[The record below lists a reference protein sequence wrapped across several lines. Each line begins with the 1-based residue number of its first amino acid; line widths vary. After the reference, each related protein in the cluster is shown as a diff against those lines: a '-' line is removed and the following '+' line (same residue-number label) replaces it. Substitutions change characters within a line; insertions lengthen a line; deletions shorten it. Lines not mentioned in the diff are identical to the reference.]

1 MMSNT
6 PYKTS
11 HPYYEGP
18 ESTGQKRA
26 WSQDTPYSREE
37 NRDLVRRQ
45 VGKLIILPMDTPETA
60 QYVTEMVKKHHIGGV
75 LLCRRSIRHS
85 VEISRIVQD
94 LQTAAR
100 GAGHTHPLFIMI
112 EQENGMFAPFGNG
125 HLGTQFPGALA
136 VAAFRSSEILYDI
149 ARASAQELQSLS
161 VNTNLSPML
170 NIDEQNP
177 EGLSS
182 RMFGDDP
189 ANVWRCTSAIL
200 DAHRSTNLVSIV
212 KHFPAPRQGSG
223 GILDT
228 RNIATE
234 PRYAPFRKAFENGVD
249 GVLLEPTMWAVPTDT
264 TFGGKDSLPQNL
276 IRKHLQYEGVLI
288 GSVDKVSEKA
298 AGRCVTGGQL
308 SIRGFIN
315 GCDMLILCEHP
326 QDVTDALEEIYTA
339 VETGNITRASLEQ
352 SWERVKRVK
361 ERYLRWNDAISP
373 PPVHLTLPSLMRRN
387 RELSFRSYEMA
398 TTVVKDARNLLP
410 LTKSQRQNV
419 LRKSG
424 TCVLLTAVAPPRFPG
439 PPGTDPFEY
448 LGKAINAR
456 GISVS
461 HAPYTHEGLSETHT
475 SLLKRANLI
484 IFVLSLDTDPEFR
497 SQIETMRSLS
507 RQRLVLDPPLIVITA
522 CSPRDMLSEIAFL
535 ETVVSCYE
543 YSQEALESAVSVIF
557 GEVKATGVLPL
568 RKLLPLNSGIL
579 ADNFQRWEVHEWE
592 KRRDLY
598 ASADL
603 WKKCFGW
610 NPNWNLNSSIL
621 SDLLDRPGNAK
632 HYVVKDPRSHG
643 KILGLCATY
652 TIHAGKNLVGSMAL
666 LMVDPDFRNS
676 GIGTALHDEAFQY
689 MRANPDIDSVQLG
702 SIFPRFF
709 PGLPELLPHEQKEWF
724 TRRGWKIEDN
734 FIFDLYQNI
743 TNWRP
748 LQEEVFVDL
757 SRRGITFGVCNPSVF
772 DNLIQFEDKHFS
784 SYPGWVEK
792 YRALKDTNDYA
803 DAVLAFGAEPDGQT
817 AIVGAAL
824 VFSGAGSNKIS
835 KEVPW
840 PKAIGER
847 VGGLACVGMGPEFRG
862 RGVGIG
868 LVCAA
873 ILELQS
879 RGLTGCFVDWST
891 DRQVYE
897 ELGFETHG
905 KYHNMAWRKV

>member
-11 HPYYEGP
+11 NPYYEGP

-37 NRDLVRRQ
+37 NRDIVRRQ
-45 VGKLIILPMDTPETA
+45 VGKLIIIPMDTPESA
-60 QYVTEMVKKHHIGGV
+60 QYVTDMVERYHIGGV
-75 LLCRRSIRHS
+75 LICRRSIKHS
-85 VEISRIVQD
+85 VEISRIVRD
-94 LQTAAR
+94 LQSAAR
-100 GAGHTHPLFIMI
+100 RAGHTHPLFIMI

-125 HLGTQFPGALA
+125 LLGTQFPGALA
-136 VAAFRSSEILYDI
+136 VGAFRSSEILYDI

-161 VNTNLSPML
+161 VNTNLAPVL
-170 NIDEQNP
+170 NIEEQSP

-228 RNIATE
+228 RNIAIE

-249 GVLLEPTMWAVPTDT
+249 GVLLEPTMWAASTDT
-264 TFGGKDSLPQNL
+264 TFGGKDSLPKNL

-288 GSVDKVSEKA
+288 GSVDKMSENA

-308 SIRGFIN
+308 SIRGLVN

-326 QDVTDALEEIYTA
+326 HDVTDALEEIYTA

-352 SWERVKRVK
+352 SWERVRRVK
-361 ERYLRWNDAISP
+361 ERYLRWEEAVDP
-373 PPVHLTLPSLMRRN
+373 PPIHLTLPSLMRRN

-398 TTVVKDARNLLP
+398 TTVIKDSRNLLP
-410 LTKSQRQNV
+410 LTKLQRQNV
-419 LRKSG
+419 LRQNG
-424 TCVLLTAVAPPRFPG
+424 TCALLTPVAPPRFPG
-439 PPGTDPFEY
+439 QVGVDPFEY
-448 LGKAINAR
+448 LGRAINAR
-456 GISVS
+456 GVTVC
-461 HAPYTHEGLSETHT
+461 HAPYTHEGLQETHT
-475 SLLKRANLI
+475 GLLKKANLT
-484 IFVLSLDTDPEFR
+484 IFVLSLDTDPEYR
-497 SQIETMRSLS
+497 SQIETMRSLT
-507 RQRLVLDPPLIVITA
+507 RQRLAFDTPLVVITA
-522 CSPRDMLSEIAFL
+522 CSPRDMLHEVTFL
-535 ETVVSCYE
+535 ETVISCYE
-543 YSQEALESAVSVIF
+543 YSREALESAASVLF
-557 GEVKATGVLPL
+557 GEVKPTGVLPL
-568 RKLLPLNSGIL
+568 RKLLPPTSGIPH
-579 ADNFQRWEVHEWE
+579 DSFQRWEVHEWE

-652 TIHAGKNLVGSMAL
+652 TIHAGKSLVGSMAL

-676 GIGTALHDEAFQY
+676 GIGTALHDEAFQF
-689 MRANPDIDSVQLG
+689 MRAHPEIDSVQLG

-709 PGLPELLPHEQKEWF
+709 PGLPELLPKEQKEWF
-724 TRRGWKIEDN
+724 KRRGWKIEDN

-748 LQEEVFVDL
+748 PQQDVFADL
-757 SRRGITFGVCNPSVF
+757 SRQGITFGVCNPSVF
-772 DNLIQFEDKHFS
+772 DSLIQFEDKHFS

-803 DAVLAFGAEPDGQT
+803 DAVLAFGVVPDGQS

-840 PKAIGER
+840 PKAIGDR

-862 RGVGIG
+862 RGVGFG

-873 ILELQS
+873 IIELQS

-897 ELGFETHG
+897 DLGFETHG

>member
-45 VGKLIILPMDTPETA
+45 VGKLVIIPMDMPESA
-60 QYVTEMVKKHHIGGV
+60 QYVTDMVERYHIGGV
-75 LLCRRSIRHS
+75 LLCRRSIRHA
-85 VEISRIVQD
+85 VDISRIVRD
-94 LQTAAR
+94 LQVAAR
-100 GAGHTHPLFIMI
+100 KAGHSHPLFIMI
-112 EQENGMFAPFGNG
+112 EQENGMFSPFGNG
-125 HLGTQFPGALA
+125 DLGTQFPGALA
-136 VAAFRSSEILYDI
+136 VGAFRSSEILYDI

-161 VNTNLSPML
+161 VNTNVAPVL
-170 NIDEQNP
+170 NIEEQNP

-249 GVLLEPTMWAVPTDT
+249 GVLLEPTMWAASTDT
-264 TFGGKDSLPQNL
+264 TFGGKDSLPKNL

-288 GSVDKVSEKA
+288 GSVDKMSDDA
-298 AGRCVTGGQL
+298 AGRCASRGQL
-308 SIRGFIN
+308 SIRGFVN

-326 QDVTDALEEIYTA
+326 HDVTDALEEIYTA

-352 SWERVKRVK
+352 SWERIRRVK
-361 ERYLRWNDAISP
+361 ERYLRWEEAIDP
-373 PPVHLTLPSLMRRN
+373 PPIHLTLQALMRRN

-398 TTVVKDARNLLP
+398 TTVIKDARNLLP
-410 LTKSQRQNV
+410 LTKPQRQSA
-419 LRKSG
+419 LRQSG
-424 TCVLLTAVAPPRFPG
+424 TCVLLTPVAPPRFPG
-439 PPGTDPFEY
+439 QVGVDPFEY
-448 LGKAINAR
+448 LGRAINAR
-456 GISVS
+456 SIAVS
-461 HAPYTHEGLSETHT
+461 HAPYTHEGLQETHT
-475 SLLKRANLI
+475 SLLKKANII
-484 IFVLSLDTDPEFR
+484 IFVLSLDTDPEYR
-497 SQIETMRSLS
+497 SQIETMRSLA
-507 RQRLVLDPPLIVITA
+507 RQRLVLEPPIIVITA
-522 CSPRDMLSEIAFL
+522 CSPREMLPEVPFL

-543 YSQEALESAVSVIF
+543 YSREALESAVSIIF

-568 RKLLPLNSGIL
+568 RKSLPLNSG
-579 ADNFQRWEVHEWE
+579 APVDSFQRWEVHEWE

-610 NPNWNLNSSIL
+610 NPSWNLNSGIL

-652 TIHAGKNLVGSMAL
+652 TIHAGKSLVGSMAL

-676 GIGTALHDEAFQY
+676 GIGTALHDEAFQF
-689 MRANPDIDSVQLG
+689 MRAHPEIDSVQLG

-709 PGLPELLPHEQKEWF
+709 PGLPELLPKEQKEWF
-724 TRRGWKIEDN
+724 KRRGWKIEDN

-748 LQEEVFVDL
+748 SQQDVFADL
-757 SRRGITFGVCNPSVF
+757 SRQGITFGVCNAGVF
-772 DNLIQFEDKHFS
+772 DSLIQFEDKHFS

-803 DAVLAFGAEPDGQT
+803 DAVLAFGIVPDGQS

-873 ILELQS
+873 IIELQS